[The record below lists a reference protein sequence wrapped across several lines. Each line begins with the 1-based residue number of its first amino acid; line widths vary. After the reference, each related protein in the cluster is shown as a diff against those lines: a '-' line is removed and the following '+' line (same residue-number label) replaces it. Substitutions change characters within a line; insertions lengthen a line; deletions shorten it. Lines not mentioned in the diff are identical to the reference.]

1 MIHWSIME
9 NIYTPKINAKIKPI
23 MSWQLLLTISILA
36 GSAGTILQRFLQKD
50 SPINPLVFIIWPCAI
65 GAILLFSFA
74 IFHGF
79 DTRWYLLPKFN
90 VLLSMLLYP
99 AANYCY
105 VQSMKRSEASQ
116 FSVLFTTRVFWSVL
130 VSIIFLHESISG
142 LILVGALFLF
152 VSCIIAIWEESF
164 SIKNKTAIFPL
175 LSAMF
180 LGLAL
185 ANDGIILSHGFDV
198 ISYEA
203 FAFVSTPIILPLIS
217 KPARVASIRMLRDFK
232 KMLGM
237 SGLAIS
243 YGLSS
248 VLLFYAFNKGQKF
261 SVLASLNQTQ
271 TVVVVIAAAIL
282 LKERRYIMRRLVAAV
297 ISFIGV
303 LLIINA

>member
-1 MIHWSIME
+1 MIEKFYAPILSD
-9 NIYTPKINAKIKPI
+9 KIKPI

-36 GSAGTILQRFLQKD
+36 GSAGTILQRYIQKD
-50 SPINPLVFIIWPCAI
+50 SKINPLAFIIWPTAI
-65 GAILLFSFA
+65 GAILGLGLEIS
-74 IFHGF
+74 HGF

-105 VQSMKRSEASQ
+105 VMAMQRSEASQ

-130 VSIIFLHESISG
+130 VSIIFLHETISG
-142 LILVGALFLF
+142 LILIGALFLF

-164 SIKNKTAIFPL
+164 SIKNKATIFPL
-175 LSAMF
+175 LTAMF

-198 ISYEA
+198 LSYEA
-203 FAFVSTPIILPLIS
+203 IAFVSTPIILPLIS
-217 KPARVASIRMLRDFK
+217 KSARVASVEMLRDFK

-237 SGLAIS
+237 SALAIC
-243 YGLSS
+243 YALSS

-261 SVLASLNQTQ
+261 SVLSSLNQTQ
-271 TVVVVIAAAIL
+271 TVVVVLAAAIL
-282 LKERRYIMRRLVAAV
+282 LRERRYIMRRLVAAI

>member
-1 MIHWSIME
+1 MIEKFYAPIL
-9 NIYTPKINAKIKPI
+9 NDKIKPI

-36 GSAGTILQRFLQKD
+36 GSAGTILQRFLQKG
-50 SPINPLVFIIWPCAI
+50 SPINPLTFIIWPTAI
-65 GAILLFSFA
+65 GAILLFGLA

-79 DTRWYLLPKFN
+79 DTRWYLLPKLN

-99 AANYCY
+99 ASNYCF
-105 VQSMKRSEASQ
+105 VNAMQRSEASQ

-142 LILVGALFLF
+142 LTLIGSLLLF
-152 VSCIIAIWEESF
+152 VSCIIAIWEEGF
-164 SIKNKTAIFPL
+164 SIQNKTTIFPL
-175 LSAMF
+175 LTAMF

-203 FAFVSTPIILPLIS
+203 FAFVSTPMILLLIS
-217 KPARVASIRMLRDFK
+217 KPARVASVKILLNPRI
-232 KMLGM
+232 MLGM

-243 YGLSS
+243 YALSS
-248 VLLFYAFNKGQKF
+248 VLLFYAFNQGQKF
-261 SVLASLNQTQ
+261 SVLSSLNQTG
-271 TVVVVIAAAIL
+271 TIVVVIAAAIL
-282 LKERRYIMRRLVAAV
+282 LRERRYLTRRLVAAV